1 MKLKTKRTLIWLAI
15 LIGSLGLAGVVLAQ
29 VSTNFDLSWH
39 LLSGGGGFRSS
50 STYWVDDS
58 LGQWADRTSTSA
70 RYNIEPGF
78 WYGVPA
84 APPCTVSLSE
94 ARIEGPTS
102 GFTDTL
108 YAFTTVI
115 TPSNATE
122 PVIYTW
128 TPSPSS
134 EQGRPS
140 ASYEWATPG
149 VYTLAMAA
157 WNCGGAFTDTHTID
171 ISGETPAEGDSY
183 EVDDTCDAAS
193 TILTDG
199 LVQTH
204 TFHDAEDEDWIEFT
218 VEANKTYVIETSNVG
233 ADHDAILFLYD
244 ACGAPDLGSEDNAFG
259 QTVHVEWSSTSAGT
273 YYLMLQQYDPA
284 IYGESTRYD
293 ITVELDTTPPSA
305 PKDLRSAPADEA
317 LIFQWK
323 RSPELD
329 VVEYEIC
336 YSTESTESGGCQGYW
351 NVEGGNTTY
360 YEGTGLINGTDY
372 YARVRAF
379 DFSHNPSLWTSE
391 IHNAPAIPQDA
402 TNPSVTVN
410 QPTTAAV
417 YTTTLGAATIGGN
430 AQDTGNNLSRV
441 KVRNVTKGVEGWDYS
456 LAGNSDTFYVENI
469 GLNPG
474 NNTIQVTAYDDV
486 GNEGSTTL
494 TFQRL
499 GQTDDGVVIIVAGHN
514 ASNSLQSNIYNAANH
529 AYRVFQGAGFSDD
542 AIYYLS
548 PTAQAPYG
556 DGNNKVDATATSAN
570 LQYAIETWAVASG
583 RVGPGQPLHLYMM
596 DHGETEYFCTD
607 GCGSSGRTTSNDLD
621 SWLDTLESSTGA
633 DTINVIIEA
642 CRSGSFIDRV
652 EGEAASIS
660 EDGRVVIASTG
671 RNNNAYASTEGAYF
685 SDAFFSC
692 VVGSGSLKTCYDQA
706 KAAVALTGNDQTPW
720 LDDNGD
726 GLSSPIDGSIAQN
739 RYIASAFGS
748 FQPEIQSASVD
759 VVDGSGTLTASVEQ
773 GAEEIDMVWAAV
785 YSPSFQE
792 PVSTTLNLGVP
803 VVLLE
808 ADPDVEGSYTA
819 TYPGGFT
826 EEGPYRV
833 IFYAQ
838 DLAGTHAPPKLVTP
852 GETRI
857 YLPVVLKD

>member
-1 MKLKTKRTLIWLAI
+1 MKLKTKRALFWLAI
-15 LIGSLGLAGVVLAQ
+15 LIGVLGLGGVVLAQ
-29 VSTNFDLSWH
+29 VSTHFDLSWH

-78 WYGVPA
+78 WYGAPA

-108 YAFTTVI
+108 YTFTTVI
-115 TPSNATE
+115 TPSDATE

-128 TPSPSS
+128 TPPPNS
-134 EQGRPS
+134 EQGMPD
-140 ASYEWATPG
+140 ASYQWDTPG

-199 LVQTH
+199 SAQSH
-204 TFHDAEDEDWIEFT
+204 TFHDAEDQDWIKFT

-244 ACGAPDLGSEDNAFG
+244 ACGAPDLGSEENAFG
-259 QTVHVEWSSTSAGT
+259 QTVHIEWNSTSAGT
-273 YYLMLQQYDPA
+273 FYLMLQQYDPDV
-284 IYGESTRYD
+284 YGESTRYD
-293 ITVELDTTPPSA
+293 ISVELDTMPPSA
-305 PKDLRSAPADEA
+305 PKSPRSAPADEA
-317 LIFQWK
+317 LILQWK

-329 VVEYEIC
+329 VVGYKIC
-336 YSTESTESGGCQGYW
+336 WGTVSETCEGVEDVDGGD
-351 NVEGGNTTY
+351 TTY
-360 YEGTGLINGTDY
+360 HELTLLTNGTRY
-372 YARVRAF
+372 YARIRAV
-379 DFSHNPSLWTSE
+379 DFSGNKSSWSSE
-391 IHNAPAIPQDA
+391 VSNIPAIPPDA
-402 TNPSVTVN
+402 TNPSVTVD

-417 YTTTLGAATIGGN
+417 YTTTLGAVTVGGN

-441 KVRNVTKGVEGWDYS
+441 EVRKGTVSLGWDYS
-456 LAGNSDTFYVENI
+456 LAGSSDTFHVENVSLSL
-469 GLNPG
+469 GD
-474 NNTIQVTAYDDV
+474 NTIQVIAHDDA

-494 TFQRL
+494 TFHRL

-514 ASNSLQSNIYNAANH
+514 ASNSLQSNIYNATNR

-607 GCGSSGRTTSNDLD
+607 GCGSSGRTMSNDLD
-621 SWLDTLESSTGA
+621 SWLDALELSTGA

-660 EDGRVVIASTG
+660 EAGRVVIASTG

-726 GLSSPIDGSIAQN
+726 GLSNPSDGSIAQN

-748 FQPEIQSASVD
+748 FQPEIQSASVN

-819 TYPGGFT
+819 TYPSGFT

-838 DLAGTHAPPKLVTP
+838 DLGGTHAPPKLVTP

-857 YLPVVLKD
+857 YLPVILKD